1 MSIRLISFS
10 GIRNLIDTEIEPSQN
25 LNLIYGDNGS
35 GKSSFLESISILS
48 TGKSYRAKKLA
59 HCFSYKTDKML
70 IKAVIE
76 DKVLGKAHIENFRML
91 ESQQIM
97 KINDVPV
104 GTQAE
109 VAHWLPIQQIDP
121 TAFSLLSGAP
131 EKRREFMDW
140 GLFHVEQSFFPK
152 WKLLRQQLKQR
163 NVILKNKDKEFLQ
176 QWTSS
181 FCLTSEQINESR
193 KKYLQEFKPIFLK
206 MCESLGIG
214 DDLSLKF
221 HQGWDENKSLQEILL
236 RQEER
241 DLQLGYTQSG
251 PHRAEMKLKS
261 QGFAASEVLSR
272 GQQKLTVLALKLAQS
287 ELFYKQSGRKSIYL
301 IDDLSSELDEKHMSL
316 LFQYF
321 AQLNCQIFITSI
333 KKEDLIKN
341 AQTDKTKL
349 FHVEQGIIKQET

>member
-1 MSIRLISFS
+1 MSIHFLSFS
-10 GIRNLIDTEIEPSQN
+10 GIRNLIDAEIEPSTK

-35 GKSSFLESISILS
+35 GKSGFLESISILS

-59 HCFSYKTDKML
+59 HCFSYKKNKML
-70 IKAVIE
+70 IKAKVE
-76 DKVLGKAHIENFRML
+76 DKILGEACIENLRML
-91 ESQQIM
+91 EAQQIM
-97 KINDVPV
+97 KINEVPV
-104 GTQAE
+104 GSQAE

-152 WKLLRQQLKQR
+152 WKLFKQQLKQR
-163 NVILKNKDKEFLQ
+163 NIILKNKDREFLE
-176 QWTSS
+176 QWTAS
-181 FCLTSEQINESR
+181 FCSTSEQINDSR
-193 KKYLQEFKPIFLK
+193 KKYLQDFKPIFIK
-206 MCESLGIG
+206 MCDSLGIG
-214 DDLSLKF
+214 DELTLKF
-221 HQGWDENKSLQEILL
+221 YPGWDESKSLQEILT

-241 DLQLGYTQSG
+241 DMQLGYTQSG

-261 QGFAASEVLSR
+261 HGFLASEVLSR

-301 IDDLSSELDEKHMSL
+301 IDDLSSELDEKHMNL
-316 LFQYF
+316 LFEYF
-321 AQLNCQIFITSI
+321 AQLDCQIFITSI

-341 AQTDKTKL
+341 AHIDKAKV
-349 FHVEQGIIKQET
+349 FHVEQGKIKQEA

>member
-1 MSIRLISFS
+1 MSIRFLSFS
-10 GIRNLIDTEIEPSQN
+10 GIRNLADTEIEPSQD

-35 GKSSFLESISILS
+35 GKSSFLESISILA

-59 HCFSYKTDKML
+59 NCFSYQTGKML
-70 IKAVIE
+70 ISAKLE
-76 DKVLGKAHIENFRML
+76 DKVLGQAHIENLRML

-97 KINDVPV
+97 KVNDVPV
-104 GTQAE
+104 GSQAE

-121 TAFSLLSGAP
+121 SAFTLLSGAP

-140 GLFHVEQSFFPK
+140 GLFHVEQSFFSK
-152 WKLLRQQLKQR
+152 WKLLKQQLKQR
-163 NVILKNKDKEFLQ
+163 NIILKNRDKDFLK
-176 QWTSS
+176 QWTAS
-181 FCLTSEQINESR
+181 FCSTSEEINESR
-193 KKYLQEFKPIFLK
+193 KQYLQNFEPIFLK
-206 MCESLGIG
+206 MCENLGIG
-214 DDLSLKF
+214 DELSLKF
-221 HQGWDENKSLQEILL
+221 YQGWDESKSLQEILI

-261 QGFAASEVLSR
+261 HGFLASEVLSR

-287 ELFYKQSGRKSIYL
+287 ELFHKQSGRKSIYL
-301 IDDLSSELDEKHMSL
+301 IDDLSSELDEKHMNL

-321 AQLNCQIFITSI
+321 GQLNCQIFITSI

-349 FHVEQGIIKQET
+349 FHVEQGIIKQEA